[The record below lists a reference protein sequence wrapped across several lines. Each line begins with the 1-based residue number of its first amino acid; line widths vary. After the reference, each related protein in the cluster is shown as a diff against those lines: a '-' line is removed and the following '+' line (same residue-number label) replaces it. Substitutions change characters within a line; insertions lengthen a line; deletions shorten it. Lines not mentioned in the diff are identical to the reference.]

1 MHRDFLE
8 KLSKDYVNP
17 NQKIR
22 DWISTL
28 MILKTYDVPR
38 TVDGLIL
45 FLETCLKI
53 NEPTVRTYVGP
64 EEPEQEIKVYF

>member
-1 MHRDFLE
+1 
-8 KLSKDYVNP
+8 
-17 NQKIR
+17 
-22 DWISTL
+22 

-53 NEPTVRTYVGP
+53 NEPTVGTYVGP